1 MSDERFYN
9 VIGNCGHKQT
19 VNTKS
24 DNVQSPQSRWWEG
37 DQHGS
42 TWVNMGG
49 GCRAARGL
57 QYIDYLP
64 DQWPILLHSKPPT
77 ARILSLTHPLTY
89 YMYLTIGTHIT
100 ALP

>member
-1 MSDERFYN
+1 MRRFELELLLCA
-9 VIGNCGHKQT
+9 VSSVKMVG
-19 VNTKS
+19 
-24 DNVQSPQSRWWEG
+24 G

-42 TWVNMGG
+42 TCVNMGG

-64 DQWPILLHSKPPT
+64 DQWSILLHSKPPT

-89 YMYLTIGTHIT
+89 YMYLTRGTHIT